1 MYKFLVVEDEQHVRD
16 TVVSILRELNG
27 KDEVFSAENGLE
39 ALSLI
44 DSIKPDAIIT
54 DIMMP
59 MKNGVELIK
68 TLYKRREKALVA
80 ILSGYDEFE
89 YLQAA
94 LSYGVVDYILKP
106 VKRSE
111 IVKLYYKMV
120 RRLKSRTTL
129 ESELAEVNSRLDEIK
144 PYIRQR
150 CYSDLIS
157 GRLNVDTFENT
168 CSFLELNMR
177 NAPIRIAMIEIDEN
191 ESGFANGSGEDSLS
205 LFKLTE
211 IIEGII
217 SEYEDC
223 DFFSLSNNTAAV
235 VWCPYADV
243 KDIQELNSHL
253 ELLADELAELY
264 KVVLNIGISEP
275 VDSPLD
281 AGRADASA
289 REAIHHKLLYG
300 SGQIFSAETLA
311 NDTVEQVLSLDTSE
325 IVENIWLNNQEQ
337 AKRLITQF
345 ADKIRMSQGQ
355 YRLTSIQLL
364 CQKLLIDCL
373 MILEKECEDLDDWYR
388 KRGYS
393 ILATN
398 FRNYSVDD
406 VENFFHQLVTDVCG
420 QIGRTRKDDR
430 KKAVDMAKQI
440 ISKRYDSEL
449 SIEKISRELHYS
461 RNYFGQLFKQ
471 ETGMSV
477 NEYINQVR
485 VQKAKEL
492 LLSGE
497 YRIGQIAEKVGFS
510 DQQYFS
516 RVFKKIVGCMP
527 SEYIP

>member
-1 MYKFLVVEDEQHVRD
+1 MYNFLVVEDEQHVRES
-16 TVVSILRELNG
+16 VVSILVELNG
-27 KDEVFSAENGLE
+27 ENGVYSAENGLE
-39 ALSLI
+39 ALNI
-44 DSIKPDAIIT
+44 MEKIKIDAIVT

-59 MKNGVELIK
+59 MKDGIELIK

-80 ILSGYDEFE
+80 ILSGYDEFG

-94 LSYGVVDYILKP
+94 LSYGAVDYILKP
-106 VKRSE
+106 IKRSE

-120 RRLKSRTTL
+120 RCLKSRTTL

-150 CYSDLIS
+150 CYSDLIT
-157 GRLNVDTFENT
+157 GKLNGEGFENIR
-168 CSFLELNMR
+168 SFLGLHMR
-177 NAPIRIAMIEIDEN
+177 LTPIRIVLLEIDEK
-191 ESGFANGSGEDSLS
+191 ESGFANGSGEDNLS
-205 LFKLTE
+205 LYKLTE

-217 SEYEDC
+217 SEYQDC
-223 DFFSLSNNTAAV
+223 DFFSLSNSTAAI
-235 VWCPYADV
+235 VWCPQGDV
-243 KDIQELNSHL
+243 RDTERLTAHL
-253 ELLADELAELY
+253 ELLSDELAELY

-275 VDSPLD
+275 VESPLD
-281 AGRADASA
+281 AGRADMSA
-289 REAIHHKLLYG
+289 REAIHYKLLYG
-300 SGQIFSAETLA
+300 SGQIFAAETLRN
-311 NDTVEQVLSLDTSE
+311 NDVEQEFQFDTSE
-325 IVENIWLNNQEQ
+325 IVECIWLNNLEQ
-337 AKRLITQF
+337 AKALISHF
-345 ADKIRMSQGQ
+345 AARIRMSQGQ

-373 MILEKECEDLDDWYR
+373 MILEKECDDLDDWYR
-388 KRGYS
+388 KKGNS
-393 ILATN
+393 ILTTN

-406 VENFFHQLVTDVCG
+406 MEAFFHQLVTDICT
-420 QIGRTRKDDR
+420 QLGRTRKDDR

-440 ISKRYDSEL
+440 IARRYDSEL
-449 SIEKISRELHYS
+449 SIERIAKELHYS
-461 RNYFGQLFKQ
+461 RNYFGQLFKA

-477 NEYINQVR
+477 SEYINQVR

-492 LLSGE
+492 LHSGE

>member
-1 MYKFLVVEDEQHVRD
+1 MRVNIYHINESRDKNHKLYSIYQNGDVVDP
-16 TVVSILRELNG
+16 SIY
-27 KDEVFSAENGLE
+27 DEVFSAENGLE

-205 LFKLTE
+205 LF
-211 IIEGII
+211 
-217 SEYEDC
+217 
-223 DFFSLSNNTAAV
+223 
-235 VWCPYADV
+235 
-243 KDIQELNSHL
+243 
-253 ELLADELAELY
+253 
-264 KVVLNIGISEP
+264 
-275 VDSPLD
+275 
-281 AGRADASA
+281 
-289 REAIHHKLLYG
+289 
-300 SGQIFSAETLA
+300 
-311 NDTVEQVLSLDTSE
+311 
-325 IVENIWLNNQEQ
+325 
-337 AKRLITQF
+337 
-345 ADKIRMSQGQ
+345 
-355 YRLTSIQLL
+355 
-364 CQKLLIDCL
+364 
-373 MILEKECEDLDDWYR
+373 
-388 KRGYS
+388 
-393 ILATN
+393 
-398 FRNYSVDD
+398 
-406 VENFFHQLVTDVCG
+406 
-420 QIGRTRKDDR
+420 
-430 KKAVDMAKQI
+430 
-440 ISKRYDSEL
+440 
-449 SIEKISRELHYS
+449 
-461 RNYFGQLFKQ
+461 
-471 ETGMSV
+471 
-477 NEYINQVR
+477 
-485 VQKAKEL
+485 
-492 LLSGE
+492 
-497 YRIGQIAEKVGFS
+497 
-510 DQQYFS
+510 
-516 RVFKKIVGCMP
+516 
-527 SEYIP
+527 